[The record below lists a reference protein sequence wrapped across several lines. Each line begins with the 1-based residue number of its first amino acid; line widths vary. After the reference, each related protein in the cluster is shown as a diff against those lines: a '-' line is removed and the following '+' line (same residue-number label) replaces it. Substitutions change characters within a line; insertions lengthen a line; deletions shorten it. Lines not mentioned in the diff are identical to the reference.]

1 MNGQQINL
9 GGINDRCNHG
19 PCMRDEGLRGFHN
32 QGNSKTTTSRPSW
45 RLQFYSADS
54 HTVKVGNGVKR
65 RGKKSCILREI
76 EREAFFSARM
86 NYGVQSNDYAPLR
99 GARQVVFWC
108 TLYQARRRDE
118 TDADAARRAPFTSC
132 TFLFLTSN

>member
-1 MNGQQINL
+1 MPAPIM
-9 GGINDRCNHG
+9 DHVCRCSG
-19 PCMRDEGLRGFHN
+19 SEGLSQSRKFK
-32 QGNSKTTTSRPSW
+32 QRPSW

-76 EREAFFSARM
+76 EREEAFFSARM
-86 NYGVQSNDYAPLR
+86 NYGVQSNDYAPAR

-118 TDADAARRAPFTSC
+118 TGAAQPDGPPLRAA
-132 TFLFLTSN
+132 LFCF